1 MGWREIKFH
10 LSCSLLFREWENRAT
25 SGELYKLANTLPL
38 FSLVFPLAFQTGN
51 HSILNIHK
59 CMKKAASCIG
69 RLQANPERRAA
80 AESKKIE
87 ENGKLDNR

>member
-1 MGWREIKFH
+1 
-10 LSCSLLFREWENRAT
+10 
-25 SGELYKLANTLPL
+25 
-38 FSLVFPLAFQTGN
+38 
-51 HSILNIHK
+51 
-59 CMKKAASCIG
+59 MKKAASCIG

>member
-1 MGWREIKFH
+1 VEGNKVSPF
-10 LSCSLLFREWENRAT
+10 LFTLLFREWENRAT

-38 FSLVFPLAFQTGN
+38 FSLVFHLAFQTGN

-59 CMKKAASCIG
+59 CMKKAASCIAG
-69 RLQANPERRAA
+69 CKPTQSVARLQ
-80 AESKKIE
+80 SLKIE